1 MAEVTSRTGSQETV
15 VAGHRQYIAD
25 ASALQ
30 LGQQPGVGAVDLVAG
45 YPGGRHPGVQRPRE
59 HGRGQ
64 GRLGGEPDLVGT
76 PAIAKRSGSLIQPR
90 GTYSSRSIMACP
102 GIGGV
107 EQVDGDLGV
116 LDPAGGADALALHP
130 TV

>member
-1 MAEVTSRTGSQETV
+1 
-15 VAGHRQYIAD
+15 
-25 ASALQ
+25 
-30 LGQQPGVGAVDLVAG
+30 
-45 YPGGRHPGVQRPRE
+45 
-59 HGRGQ
+59 
-64 GRLGGEPDLVGT
+64 
-76 PAIAKRSGSLIQPR
+76 
-90 GTYSSRSIMACP
+90 MACP